1 MAVKKNFMP
10 VYEPP
15 RLVRARDRWY
25 ISFYCEDDLDGGQ
38 RKKFRPT
45 FNLNRIASLKDREA
59 RALELVAKLRVW
71 LDAGKPISKFHESKV
86 RVTAEVADEFPL
98 MRTPVSVAIDHIV
111 QLKGSLRH
119 DTARSYK
126 SVARKF
132 VEFLDRKKWGI
143 MEIGDV
149 SKMHARGYLDD
160 CIITRKLSPTSWNN
174 QVSFLRT
181 IFNDLVDRG
190 YMRENPF
197 TGIKKKKEL
206 PKARRTFT
214 LEEAQIVLKRV
225 REESELLFYVCIIQ
239 YCCHFRPGE
248 IQKMRFRDIDL
259 KRGLISMD
267 YTRTKDWDNRVT
279 TIPAEFLPFFDP
291 EFFNMYPVNSFV
303 FGAGWKPGQSKPCSK
318 QVAFR
323 LHEKILHQLQQD
335 GQLHDIL
342 GLVLYSWKD
351 TGITHALEN
360 LPLLAVQDQAGH
372 STGQVTLRYRHKEL
386 VNEAYKQGFSNK
398 VIP

>member
-1 MAVKKNFMP
+1 MP

-71 LDAGKPISKFHESKV
+71 LDSGKPISKFNESKV

-132 VEFLDRKKWGI
+132 VEFLDRKKWGS

-190 YMRENPF
+190 YTRENPF

-267 YTRTKDWDNRVT
+267 YTRTKDWDNRVA

-291 EFFNMYPVNSFV
+291 EFFSMYPVNSFV

-323 LHEKILHQLQQD
+323 LHEKILHQLLAD
-335 GQLHDIL
+335 GQLKDIT

-372 STGQVTLRYRHKEL
+372 SNGQITLKYRHKEPE
-386 VNEAYKQGFSNK
+386 NQAYKQGFLNK
-398 VIP
+398 VLLK

>member
-1 MAVKKNFMP
+1 MATKKNFLP
-10 VYEPP
+10 AYEPP

-25 ISFYCEDDLDGGQ
+25 ISFYAEDDLDGGQ

-45 FNLNRIASLKDREA
+45 FNLNRINSLKDREA
-59 RALELVAKLRVW
+59 RAAELVAKLQVW
-71 LDAGKPISKFHESKV
+71 LQSGKAISKFQESKV
-86 RVTAEVADEFPL
+86 RVTAEVAEDFPL
-98 MRTPVSVAIDHIV
+98 LRTPVAEAIAHIV
-111 QLKGSLRH
+111 KLKGSLRY
-119 DTARSYK
+119 DTERSYK

-132 VEFLDRKKWGI
+132 VEFLERKKWGT
-143 MEIGDV
+143 MDIGDV

-181 IFNDLVDRG
+181 IFNDLMDRG
-190 YMRENPF
+190 YTQENPF
-197 TGIKKKKEL
+197 AGISKKKEL
-206 PKARRTFT
+206 PKKRRVFT
-214 LEEAQIVLKRV
+214 LDEARTVLKRV

-259 KRGLISMD
+259 KRGLISLD
-267 YTRTKDWDNRVT
+267 FTRTKDWDNRVA
-279 TIPAEFLPFFDP
+279 TIPEEFLLMFDP
-291 EFFNMYPVNSFV
+291 AFFNRHPVNSFV
-303 FGAGWKPGQSKPCSK
+303 FGANWKPGQSKPCSK

-323 LHEKILHQLQQD
+323 LHEKILHQLQQE
-335 GQLHDIL
+335 GQLHDIS

-372 STGQVTLRYRHKEL
+372 STGQVTLRYRHKEE
-386 VNEAYKQGFSNK
+386 VNEAYKKGFSNK
-398 VIP
+398 VV